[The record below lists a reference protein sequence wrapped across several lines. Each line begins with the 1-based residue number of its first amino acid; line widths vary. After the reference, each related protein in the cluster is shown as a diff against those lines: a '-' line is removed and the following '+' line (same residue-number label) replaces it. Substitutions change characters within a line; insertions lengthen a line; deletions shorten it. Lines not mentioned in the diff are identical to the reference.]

1 MGSFEYGFVA
11 IQHSLRDQRAMPRLF
26 GRLRVAFE
34 AVICL
39 CLCHE
44 NGWEIGDFWADLLR
58 WSLLA

>member
-26 GRLRVAFE
+26 GRLRAAFE
-34 AVICL
+34 AVSCL
-39 CLCHE
+39 CLVPE
-44 NGWEIGDFWADLLR
+44 NEWEIGSFWPDLLR